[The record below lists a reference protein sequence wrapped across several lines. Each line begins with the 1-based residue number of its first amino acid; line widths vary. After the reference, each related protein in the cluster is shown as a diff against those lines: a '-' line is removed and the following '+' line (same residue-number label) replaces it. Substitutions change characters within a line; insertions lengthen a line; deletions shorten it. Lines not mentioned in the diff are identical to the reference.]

1 LAMML
6 VYLTRFQLHAP
17 VQIRKLR
24 LRGTK
29 IKNSKEVN
37 EKDPEIE
44 SSFLFLGL
52 SFNRNNACDGPSK
65 IKYSKEQIKRKKR
78 QVLTMTSI
86 MMRMILSCVVL
97 LLAAPI
103 ASAWAPQQQQ
113 QHSKS
118 RSSALTTLWAES
130 NGSPNNSNS
139 NNNNNGGGSKFSQP
153 AFAQPAFRQAAHP
166 PKQRRQPSPQ
176 KSSQSEQPG
185 QPQPQPQQQQKNRSL
200 QRGGDSTIG
209 IAHAARVR
217 AAGRVGTK
225 RYVNPCKVFFGNLPF
240 DYTEANLQTWICDKM
255 GMPFQILL
263 NDCKI
268 VRDWKT
274 GNSKGFGFAVF
285 TEAVYATVCI
295 DKCHRVMLE
304 GRAVTVKQG
313 AKKQETIVYLK
324 KNKKA
329 SQNPEEAA
337 ILNGIEQA
345 SDGNDDNDNDDD
357 DNTTSYSEKSRRRER
372 EEIYDPYELAI
383 LRKLDP
389 DLVDDRLDDADLFAE
404 FADSDGDDDNDGV
417 DGVWVE
423 DNGPVVDVDDAMN
436 RQTRRE
442 ASRRQKRI
450 KLPHKG
456 FEKPVEQGKKK
467 Q

>member
-1 LAMML
+1 
-6 VYLTRFQLHAP
+6 
-17 VQIRKLR
+17 
-24 LRGTK
+24 
-29 IKNSKEVN
+29 
-37 EKDPEIE
+37 
-44 SSFLFLGL
+44 
-52 SFNRNNACDGPSK
+52 
-65 IKYSKEQIKRKKR
+65 
-78 QVLTMTSI
+78 
-86 MMRMILSCVVL
+86 MILSCVVL

-185 QPQPQPQQQQKNRSL
+185 QPQPQQQQKNRSL